1 MTEELFREDATLLQ
15 CDAQVLAVD
24 EWPDGSRA
32 VVLDR
37 TVFYPLGG
45 GQAGDAGVLVLAD
58 GRELPVA
65 DTRKHKDRPGAIA
78 HVLAAGAEVTGV
90 IPSALMDSE
99 VGHTRLTKL
108 HVVKDMHERKAMM
121 ADLADGFVALPG
133 GIGTLEELFEVMT
146 WLQLG
151 YHSKPV
157 GLLNSQG
164 FYDDLLRF
172 MDKQRESGFLKPAH
186 HALLI
191 TDSNIATLL
200 DRMMAFNMPEGV
212 SVFSRR
218 AASTLGP

>member
-1 MTEELFREDATLLQ
+1 MTAKFQHLCVYCGSATGHDAVY
-15 CDAQVLAVD
+15 AESA
-24 EWPDGSRA
+24 RA
-32 VVLDR
+32 LGQEIARRGMSLV
-37 TVFYPLGG
+37 YGG
-45 GQAGDAGVLVLAD
+45 GHVGLMGV
-58 GRELPVA
+58 VA
-65 DTRKHKDRPGAIA
+65 DA
-78 HVLAAGAEVTGV
+78 VLAAGAEVTGV

-99 VGHTRLTKL
+99 VGHTRLTTL
-108 HVVKDMHERKAMM
+108 HVVKDMHERKALM
-121 ADLADGFVALPG
+121 AELADGFVALPG

-157 GLLNSQG
+157 GLLNTQG

-172 MDKQRESGFLKPAH
+172 MDKQREAGFLKPAH

-200 DRMMAFNMPEGV
+200 DRMMAFNMPDGV

>member
-1 MTEELFREDATLLQ
+1 
-15 CDAQVLAVD
+15 
-24 EWPDGSRA
+24 
-32 VVLDR
+32 
-37 TVFYPLGG
+37 
-45 GQAGDAGVLVLAD
+45 
-58 GRELPVA
+58 
-65 DTRKHKDRPGAIA
+65 
-78 HVLAAGAEVTGV
+78 
-90 IPSALMDSE
+90 
-99 VGHTRLTKL
+99 
-108 HVVKDMHERKAMM
+108 MHERKALM
-121 ADLADGFVALPG
+121 AELADGFVALPG
-133 GIGTLEELFEVMT
+133 GIGTMEELFEVMT

-157 GLLNSQG
+157 GLLNTQG

-172 MDKQRESGFLKPAH
+172 MDKQREAGFLKPAH